1 MAFEPKSF
9 SQLFTEMRDRT
20 PASISDFETGSVART
35 LYETFAYE
43 MALLYEQMH
52 GVYLSGFVE
61 TATGIHLERVVA
73 VLGIQRGE
81 PDFATGLVTFERD
94 LGIDETLEIPLG
106 FMVTT
111 SEDADGTVKKAY
123 QTVETKQLGPTDT
136 QVQVRV
142 QAIAPGDSE
151 ATATNTIEV
160 MPQPLSGIKAVTN
173 EQPIRFTGKHRETDD
188 DLRVRA
194 KTALLATSGANT
206 TTVENAV
213 FNLPGVKE
221 VQVRENFHFARGQV
235 TLTPDPEITTETTI
249 PRGTEL
255 ALDAGNK
262 RFKTRTLVRLS
273 PNRDPESPQKV
284 DVEAVVR
291 GEAGQVDAA
300 APWQPLELD
309 SGVIVTIHNDNAI
322 VLKDFGLIEVFV
334 DGVDFTNPT
343 QVQALE
349 AAIDRSRAAGIYVLP
364 KPAQAIQ
371 LDGVF
376 LVELTPGRRWSTD
389 ERMALEQQLQ
399 ADLAEHLHQQSMGQP
414 LLMSQLT
421 QTLLSPAAV
430 NDLVDFS
437 LTTALAAAPAQ
448 THDAATKR
456 LEADIHEKFEPRHLR
471 VATEIK
477 PLVVQVYIQAAGLT
491 DELHRSIED
500 VLQTFFNRLRPA
512 QSIQRQR
519 LIQQLEAM
527 APDQNFGATVELVP
541 QLWFAT
547 AMADMAANN
556 NANASNDIPVSLV
569 EQAELGHAFIYE
581 HDLDISGALKLTV
594 APKATVADKRTI
606 QADVEQRLSAY
617 LAKLQP
623 EQNVDMGQLAHLA
636 SEVKG
641 VLGVNWRQDDV
652 QVWRSTGETRTLQAD
667 RLDGNEIRVDRF
679 ERPRLATEFAI
690 ATDIQT
696 IPITITN
703 LTLHF
708 NITGTPFDNQA
719 ALETAIQQTL
729 KAHLPEFV
737 PQLTKFEPAQS
748 LAYDSFKT
756 DIFNAIGTHINSLDR
771 ADIQTA
777 PDPPDAG
784 EVAEQTKALL
794 QGSNYT
800 LATLTLS
807 PPGGDIL
814 VRLTERAV
822 LQPLT
827 AEAITITIDWPLS
840 TP

>member
-52 GVYLSGFVE
+52 QVYLSGFVE

-106 FMVTT
+106 FVVTT
-111 SEDADGTVKKAY
+111 SEDADTVKKSY
-123 QTVETKQLGPTDT
+123 QTVETKQLGPTDN

-151 ATATNTIEV
+151 ATAANTIEV
-160 MPQPLSGIKAVTN
+160 MPQPLSGIKTVTN

-188 DLRVRA
+188 DLRARA
-194 KTALLATSGANT
+194 KTALLATSGANV
-206 TTVENAV
+206 TTVENAI

-235 TLTPDPEITTETTI
+235 TLTPDPETTTETTTEITI

-255 ALDAGNK
+255 VLDPGGN

-273 PNRDPESPQKV
+273 PNPDPESSQKV

-309 SGVIVTIHNDNAI
+309 GGVVVTIRNDNAI

-349 AAIDRSRAAGIYVLP
+349 TAIDRSRAAGIYVLP

-376 LVELTPGRRWSTD
+376 LVELTPGRRWSTE
-389 ERMALEQQLQ
+389 ERQTLEQQLQ
-399 ADLAEHLHQQSMGQP
+399 ADLTEHLQQQSMGQP

-437 LTTALAAAPAQ
+437 LTTTLAASPEQ

-477 PLVVQVYIQAAGLT
+477 PLVVQVYIQATGLS

-512 QSIQRQR
+512 QAIQRQR
-519 LIQQLEAM
+519 LIQQLEAV
-527 APDQNFGATVELVP
+527 APDQNFEATVELVP
-541 QLWFAT
+541 QFW
-547 AMADMAANN
+547 ADMADNN
-556 NANASNDIPVSLV
+556 TSNAIPVSLV
-569 EQAELGHAFIYE
+569 EQAELGLAFIYE

-594 APKATVADKRTI
+594 APKATVADKRAI
-606 QADVEQRLSAY
+606 QAEVEQQLSAY
-617 LAKLQP
+617 LTGLQP
-623 EQNVDMGQLAHLA
+623 EQNVDMGQLANLA

-652 QVWRSTGETRTLQAD
+652 QVWRSTGEMRTLQAD
-667 RLDGNEIRVDRF
+667 RLDGNEIRVDQF

-696 IPITITN
+696 IPISITN

-729 KAHLPEFV
+729 KTHLPDFV

-748 LAYDSFKT
+748 RAYDSFKT

-777 PDPPDAG
+777 PDAPDAA
-784 EVAEQTKALL
+784 ELAEQTKALL

-800 LATLTLS
+800 LAILGLF

-814 VRLTERAV
+814 IRLTERAV

-827 AEAITITIDWPLS
+827 AEAITVTIDWPLS
-840 TP
+840 NP

>member
-52 GVYLSGFVE
+52 RVYLSGFVE

-106 FMVTT
+106 FVVTT
-111 SEDADGTVKKAY
+111 SEDADTVKKSY
-123 QTVETKQLGPTDT
+123 QTVETKQLGPTDN

-142 QAIAPGDSE
+142 QAIAPSDSE
-151 ATATNTIEV
+151 ATAANTIEV
-160 MPQPLSGIKAVTN
+160 MPQPLTGIKAVTN

-188 DLRVRA
+188 ELRVRA

-206 TTVENAV
+206 TTIENAV

-235 TLTPDPEITTETTI
+235 TLTPDLETTTETTTEITI

-255 ALDAGNK
+255 VLDPGGNQ
-262 RFKTRTLVRLS
+262 FKTSTVVRLN
-273 PNRDPESPQKV
+273 PNLDLESPQKV

-300 APWQPLELD
+300 ATWQPLELD
-309 SGVIVTIHNDNAI
+309 GGVVVTIHNNNAI

-349 AAIDRSRAAGIYVLP
+349 TAIDRSRAAGIYVLP

-376 LVELTPGRRWSTD
+376 LVELTPGRRWSTE
-389 ERMALEQQLQ
+389 ERQTLEQQLQ
-399 ADLAEHLHQQSMGQP
+399 VDLTEHLQQQSMGQP

-430 NDLVDFS
+430 NDLVDFT

-456 LEADIHEKFEPRHLR
+456 LDADIHEKFEPRHLR

-477 PLVVQVYIQAAGLT
+477 PLVVQVYIQATGLS

-519 LIQQLEAM
+519 LIQQLEAV

-541 QLWFAT
+541 QFWSAT
-547 AMADMAANN
+547 AMADNN
-556 NANASNDIPVSLV
+556 TSNDIPVSLV

-594 APKATVADKRTI
+594 APKATVTDKRTI
-606 QADVEQRLSAY
+606 QAEVEQQLSAY
-617 LAKLQP
+617 LAGLQP
-623 EQNVDMGQLAHLA
+623 EQNVDMGQLANLA

-679 ERPRLATEFAI
+679 ERPRLAPEFAI

-696 IPITITN
+696 IPISITN

-708 NITGTPFDNQA
+708 NITGTPFDNQS

-729 KAHLPEFV
+729 KAHLPDFV

-777 PDPPDAG
+777 PDAPDAA

-800 LATLTLS
+800 LATLNLF

-814 VRLTERAV
+814 IRLTERAV

-827 AEAITITIDWPLS
+827 AEAITITLDWPLFN
-840 TP
+840 P